1 MKTFSTLSPFKTAV
15 ILIALML
22 GSECYAQFNRG
33 QGGNGLGRQRSTI
46 PQAQDTPEP
55 PEPKTADELVDEQM
69 PSITEAL
76 ELNDFET
83 AVMGAILKK
92 YVQERIELQIL
103 KLPPEKTNEAFI
115 KISERQTAELQASLP
130 PEKYEAFVNLQQEG
144 VSKTIKK
151 KKKAEKRKNK
161 KKDQLPEDEEEGR

>member
-1 MKTFSTLSPFKTAV
+1 MKSHNTVSLFKTTLV
-15 ILIALML
+15 LIALML

-33 QGGNGLGRQRSTI
+33 MGGNGMGRQRNTI
-46 PQAQDTPEP
+46 PQAQDTPKP

-69 PSITEAL
+69 PSLTEAL

-83 AVMGAILKK
+83 AVMSSILKK

-103 KLPPEKTNEAFI
+103 KLPPEKANEAFI
-115 KISERQTAELQASLP
+115 SISERQTAELQTSLP

-161 KKDQLPEDEEEGR
+161 KKTQLLED